1 MFGLKRGGAHNII
14 SLTPMWGLLYTLHRR
29 RYFNPEIK
37 PFPKFL
43 WAKGI
48 SHSCV
53 LVWLCLVQ
61 ALIIADSYE
70 RVYGGSIRCNH
81 NWYTL
86 PLPPDIW
93 RPLPNI
99 QHPELCLAELIY
111 AKTYWM
117 DSDKRWTPAS
127 IFLLSI
133 NSRSFIIICRINA
146 IYILLNQIQLI
157 GFWNQEALFVAVIAM
172 GMLRLMAR
180 SLFST
185 SLKSIVSCFV
195 SLCFSLLWISR

>member
-1 MFGLKRGGAHNII
+1 M
-14 SLTPMWGLLYTLHRR
+14 
-29 RYFNPEIK
+29 
-37 PFPKFL
+37 
-43 WAKGI
+43 GI

-99 QHPELCLAELIY
+99 QHPELCLAELMY
-111 AKTYWM
+111 AKTYWIVIR
-117 DSDKRWTPAS
+117 DQRLHLSSYYRS
-127 IFLLSI
+127 IQDPLSSYVESMQFI
-133 NSRSFIIICRINA
+133 SF
-146 IYILLNQIQLI
+146 
-157 GFWNQEALFVAVIAM
+157 
-172 GMLRLMAR
+172 
-180 SLFST
+180 
-185 SLKSIVSCFV
+185 
-195 SLCFSLLWISR
+195 

>member
-99 QHPELCLAELIY
+99 QHPMLCLASLIY
-111 AKTYWM
+111 AKTYWIVIR
-117 DSDKRWTPAS
+117 DERLHRSSYYRS
-127 IFLLSI
+127 IQDPLSSYVEPMQFI
-133 NSRSFIIICRINA
+133 SFWIRSN
-146 IYILLNQIQLI
+146 L
-157 GFWNQEALFVAVIAM
+157 
-172 GMLRLMAR
+172 
-180 SLFST
+180 
-185 SLKSIVSCFV
+185 
-195 SLCFSLLWISR
+195 

>member
-99 QHPELCLAELIY
+99 QHPMLCLASLIY
-111 AKTYWM
+111 AKTYWIVIR
-117 DSDKRWTPAS
+117 DERLHRSSYYRS
-127 IFLLSI
+127 IQDPLSSYVEPMQFI
-133 NSRSFIIICRINA
+133 SFCIRS
-146 IYILLNQIQLI
+146 
-157 GFWNQEALFVAVIAM
+157 
-172 GMLRLMAR
+172 
-180 SLFST
+180 SL
-185 SLKSIVSCFV
+185 
-195 SLCFSLLWISR
+195 